1 MQALP
6 RIAAPQF
13 DARTARNR
21 ARRAVSLLATVAGA
35 LALSCGLHAGAAF
48 AQAAG
53 KTVSQPVVQAL
64 PNADSLRLSS
74 ALSRLGR
81 DPRDINALIDAG
93 NAALAMGDTDAAVGF
108 FRRANQVAPR
118 DGRVKAG
125 LAGAMVRKGDP
136 LSAIPLF
143 EEAEQAG
150 AVPASIA
157 ADRGLAYDL
166 VGDNATAQRFYRL
179 ALARGADPDVIM
191 RLALSQAMAGD
202 RRGSEAT
209 LLPLLRDQDKS
220 AWRTRAFAL
229 AILGQVDEAVRISQ
243 TVLPEQL
250 AAAIAPYLRYMPTL
264 TAAQQAAAA
273 NLGSFPRASEIGRD
287 DPRMAQYAPT
297 GVRARAASADAALVP
312 QGAPLGSGAR
322 ARKEDKPSRSSRR
335 EKERLAARGN
345 AANRVAPPDL
355 RPARQVTDANGELP
369 PATPSPA
376 FVSASALPAVGQ
388 IPQPVESA
396 GAEVAVAAASEVTS
410 LRPVAAK
417 PVVAS
422 PAIASPAVPAAA
434 AFARAPAVA
443 SASVPASPGFDLGR
457 APQSVPA
464 ASPAPASMSQPVATP
479 AVDARP
485 EIVAITTGSTVAPR
499 AAAVLP
505 PSPAV
510 RTNGLSLADAFSD
523 LGKPVPHAAPGAG
536 AVDVTRITPAA
547 DPARLRAEAEK
558 AKAEKA
564 RAEQVKAEKL
574 KAEKAKAEKAK
585 PSHPSRI
592 WVQIGVGRDKKA
604 LAYDWRKYQRTAA
617 GVMKGRK
624 AWTSDMGATNRMLIG
639 PFDSARAANTYLADL
654 RKADFDG
661 AFVWTSPAGQV
672 VDPL

>member
-1 MQALP
+1 M
-6 RIAAPQF
+6 
-13 DARTARNR
+13 
-21 ARRAVSLLATVAGA
+21 SLLATVAGVM
-35 LALSCGLHAGAAF
+35 ALSCGLHAGAAF

-93 NAALAMGDTDAAVGF
+93 NAALAMGDADAAVGF
-108 FRRANQVAPR
+108 FRRADQVAPR

-143 EEAEQAG
+143 EEAERAG

-166 VGDNATAQRFYRL
+166 VGDNATAQRFYRV
-179 ALARGADPDVIM
+179 ALAQGADPDVTM

-297 GVRARAASADAALVP
+297 GVRTRVAAADAALVP

-322 ARKEDKPSRSSRR
+322 ARKEDKSSRSSRR

-345 AANRVAPPDL
+345 AADRVAPPDL

-376 FVSASALPAVGQ
+376 SASALPAIGQ
-388 IPQPVESA
+388 APQPVQSA
-396 GAEVAVAAASEVTS
+396 GAEVAVAAASEVAS

-417 PVVAS
+417 PMVAS
-422 PAIASPAVPAAA
+422 PAIASPAVPPAATV
-434 AFARAPAVA
+434 ARAPAVV
-443 SASVPASPGFDLGR
+443 STSPAPSPGFDLGR
-457 APQSVPA
+457 VPPSALA
-464 ASPAPASMSQPVATP
+464 ASPAPASMSQPVAAP

-485 EIVAITTGSTVAPR
+485 EIVAITSGSTVAPR
-499 AAAVLP
+499 AAAVLAP
-505 PSPAV
+505 PAAARAS
-510 RTNGLSLADAFSD
+510 GLSLADAFSD

-536 AVDVTRITPAA
+536 AVDVTRITPAP

-564 RAEQVKAEKL
+564 RAEQAKADKL

-592 WVQIGVGRDKKA
+592 WVQIGVGRDKNA

-617 GVMKGRK
+617 EVMKGRK

-639 PFDSARAANTYLADL
+639 PFDSARAANAYLADV